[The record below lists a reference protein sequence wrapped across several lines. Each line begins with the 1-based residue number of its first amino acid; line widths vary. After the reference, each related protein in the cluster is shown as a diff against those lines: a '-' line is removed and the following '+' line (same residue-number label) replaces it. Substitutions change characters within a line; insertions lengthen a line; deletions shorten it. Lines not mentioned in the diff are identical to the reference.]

1 MGREM
6 GWRFKDGGEIY
17 LWLIHVDV
25 WQKHNFVKQ
34 LSFNE
39 KKIKNLK
46 KEGKHLQNKKCE
58 FWKPL
63 GEAWSLNKHVG

>member
-1 MGREM
+1 M
-6 GWRFKDGGEIY
+6 K
-17 LWLIHVDV
+17 
-25 WQKHNFVKQ
+25 
-34 LSFNE
+34 

-63 GEAWSLNKHVG
+63 GEAWSLNKHVGQKPMLLYMHIVKERDNPNLTTAS